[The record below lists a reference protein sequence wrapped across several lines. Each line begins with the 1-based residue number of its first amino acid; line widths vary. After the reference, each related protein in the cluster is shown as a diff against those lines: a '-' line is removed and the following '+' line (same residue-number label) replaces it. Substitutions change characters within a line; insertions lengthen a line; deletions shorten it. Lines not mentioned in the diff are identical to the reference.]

1 MLNISI
7 ICYRKKLFNDMNTY
21 LFPICDVSNNVVWIE
36 KIRARN
42 ITLAKEK
49 LVQMLMEDYDD
60 LPDDLNEIETILSS
74 KGIILGELYD
84 VEEF

>member
-1 MLNISI
+1 
-7 ICYRKKLFNDMNTY
+7 MNTY

-42 ITLAKEK
+42 LALAKEK

-60 LPDDLNEIETILSS
+60 LPDDLDEIETILSS

-84 VEEF
+84 IEEF

>member
-1 MLNISI
+1 
-7 ICYRKKLFNDMNTY
+7 MNTY

>member
-1 MLNISI
+1 
-7 ICYRKKLFNDMNTY
+7 MNTY

-60 LPDDLNEIETILSS
+60 LPDDLNEIETVLSS

>member
-1 MLNISI
+1 
-7 ICYRKKLFNDMNTY
+7 MNTY
-21 LFPICDVSNNVVWIE
+21 LFPICDVSNNIVWIE

-42 ITLAKEK
+42 IALAKEK

>member
-1 MLNISI
+1 
-7 ICYRKKLFNDMNTY
+7 
-21 LFPICDVSNNVVWIE
+21 
-36 KIRARN
+36 
-42 ITLAKEK
+42 
-49 LVQMLMEDYDD
+49 MLMEDYDD

>member
-1 MLNISI
+1 
-7 ICYRKKLFNDMNTY
+7 MNTY
-21 LFPICDVSNNVVWIE
+21 LFPICDVSNNVVRIE

>member
-84 VEEF
+84 IEEF

>member
-1 MLNISI
+1 
-7 ICYRKKLFNDMNTY
+7 MNTY

-84 VEEF
+84 IEEF

>member
-1 MLNISI
+1 
-7 ICYRKKLFNDMNTY
+7 MNTY

-49 LVQMLMEDYDD
+49 LVQMIMEDYDD

>member
-1 MLNISI
+1 
-7 ICYRKKLFNDMNTY
+7 MNTY
-21 LFPICDVSNNVVWIE
+21 LFPICDVSNNVVWVE

>member
-1 MLNISI
+1 
-7 ICYRKKLFNDMNTY
+7 MNTY

-42 ITLAKEK
+42 IALAKEK
-49 LVQMLMEDYDD
+49 LVQMLIEDYDD

>member
-1 MLNISI
+1 
-7 ICYRKKLFNDMNTY
+7 MNTY

-42 ITLAKEK
+42 IALAKEK

>member
-1 MLNISI
+1 
-7 ICYRKKLFNDMNTY
+7 MNTY

-49 LVQMLMEDYDD
+49 LVQMLMEDYDN